1 MSECDVQ
8 SQIKILF
15 DISDIEYHL
24 YYCVFISSFIEI
36 IQSLGVASPSTEFK
50 QQEFCNFLWK
60 MLYID
65 SVRVLASI
73 GTVCHV
79 GKWIRVSRL
88 RLVTGSDTILFIVCR
103 FDLRKS
109 RLVRLSVESV
119 YCHMRWAKNEEC
131 KSRKDRERE
140 KLLLSLLPQMHLLHS
155 SDRNEMGGDERRSAE
170 RRKRWKDQW
179 YEDEK
184 MR

>member
-1 MSECDVQ
+1 
-8 SQIKILF
+8 
-15 DISDIEYHL
+15 
-24 YYCVFISSFIEI
+24 
-36 IQSLGVASPSTEFK
+36 
-50 QQEFCNFLWK
+50 

-65 SVRVLASI
+65 SVRALASI
-73 GTVCHV
+73 ETVCHV
-79 GKWIRVSRL
+79 GKWIWVSRL
-88 RLVTGSDTILFIVCR
+88 KLVTGSDTILFIICR
-103 FDLRKS
+103 SDLRKS

-119 YCHMRWAKNEEC
+119 YCHMRRAKNEEC

-184 MR
+184 MRWNERGNERERAEEEKWDCFNGS